1 MNTWFV
7 YWRTENYQTIL
18 YGFPRPGHEPP
29 VLAKMDIETDCPE
42 AREILLDQLKKQCGV
57 NIKVVQ

>member
-7 YWRTENYQTIL
+7 YWREEKFQVVL

-29 VLAKMDIETDCPE
+29 VLAKMDDEVDCPE
-42 AREILLDQLKKQCGV
+42 ARALLIDQLKKQSGV
-57 NIKVVQ
+57 NIKVM